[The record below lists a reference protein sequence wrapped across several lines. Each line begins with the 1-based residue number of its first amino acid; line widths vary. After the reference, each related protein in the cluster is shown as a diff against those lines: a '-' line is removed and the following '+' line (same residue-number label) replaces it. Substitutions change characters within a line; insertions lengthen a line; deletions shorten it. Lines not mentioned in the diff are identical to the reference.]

1 MKITLIGCGA
11 IGKLWLASLT
21 LQGHDTQGWLRI
33 AQPDLFVDVNE
44 PDGRTFRELIPCNNI
59 NHLNTSEL
67 VIVCLKAWQVSDALL
82 PLLSSIPE
90 TSPILLLHNGMGTIE
105 ELGAL
110 RHPFLS
116 GVTTHAAW
124 QEHNQVFHV
133 ANGITHI
140 GAVNSQAEFYYPIA
154 DVLHE
159 ALPDVA
165 WHNQI
170 ITTCWRK
177 LIANCVINPLTVE
190 YNDKNGA
197 LIHHVK
203 QVERIIDEICQVMTA
218 EGLHTDKAE
227 LTEYIYGIIDNTKDN
242 YSSMLQ
248 DIRNHRRTEIDYI
261 TGYLIKQAR
270 AHGLQT
276 PENDRLYHLV
286 KNREQQYDGFSSNMR
301 SQW

>member
-11 IGKLWLASLT
+11 IGKLWLAALT
-21 LQGHDTQGWLRI
+21 TQGHETQGWLRV
-33 AQPDLFVDVNE
+33 AQPDVFVDVNE
-44 PDGRTFRELIPCNNI
+44 PDGQIFRELIPCNNM
-59 NHLNTSEL
+59 NQLQSSEL
-67 VIVCLKAWQVSDALL
+67 IIVCLKAWQVSDALL
-82 PLLSSIPE
+82 PLLGNIPE
-90 TSPILLLHNGMGTIE
+90 TCPILLLHNGMGTLE
-105 ELGAL
+105 ELGSL

-124 QEHNQVFHV
+124 QTDNQVFHV

-140 GAVNSQAEFYYPIA
+140 GAVNSQAENYHPIA
-154 DVLHE
+154 DILHE

-170 ITTCWRK
+170 EATCWRK

-190 YNDKNGA
+190 YLCCNGD
-197 LIHHVK
+197 LIHHAD
-203 QVERIIDEICQVMTA
+203 QIERIIDETCQVMIA
-218 EGLHTDKAE
+218 EGLHTDKIE
-227 LTEYIYGIIDNTKDN
+227 LTEYIYSIIDNTAN
-242 YSSMLQ
+242 NHSSMLQ
-248 DIRNHRRTEIDYI
+248 DIRHHRRTEIDYI

-270 AHGLQT
+270 AHGLHT

-301 SQW
+301 SSW